1 LKRKQELFSM
11 KPIVDRTNNSS
22 GHHNSKISTNPYQ
35 PRQAEL
41 PFDTGGSSTLEVL
54 KREVDDLVK
63 LELTAE
69 QMVREEVDLAKTYM
83 REDAHSIWAD
93 LKLGLQEWELIT
105 GDWLLRA
112 ADPTRVDWQLHH
124 WWGDD
129 ETHLH

>member
-1 LKRKQELFSM
+1 MKPTNNPTNKIADNPYHVTQLDLPFSPEETGALGALKQE
-11 KPIVDRTNNSS
+11 V
-22 GHHNSKISTNPYQ
+22 G
-35 PRQAEL
+35 
-41 PFDTGGSSTLEVL
+41 
-54 KREVDDLVK
+54 DLVK

-69 QMVREEVDLAKTYM
+69 QMLGEEVDLAKAYI
-83 REDAHSIWAD
+83 REDAHSLWSD
-93 LKLGLQEWELIT
+93 LKLGFYEWELIT

>member
-1 LKRKQELFSM
+1 M
-11 KPIVDRTNNSS
+11 KPIISSTSNSS
-22 GHHNSKISTNPYQ
+22 SNPSSNPNSKIPTNPYQ
-35 PRQAEL
+35 FSQADL
-41 PFDTGGSSTLEVL
+41 PFDVDGSGTLDVL

-69 QMVREEVDLAKTYM
+69 QMLSEEVDLAKTYM
-83 REDAHSIWAD
+83 REDAHSIWSD
-93 LKLGLQEWELIT
+93 LKLGLQEWEFIT